1 MATRTDP
8 RGITRRRPGQLKIR
22 IPEAGP
28 LDQFFFVIAG
38 VAAIGMTI
46 FLLREGFR
54 WSWSN
59 WLFFILFWA
68 MSAYLTLPRLHR
80 ILSDIYV
87 PNYFIGRTRT
97 SDGLLGDPINLA
109 FVGEEQQLHQNM
121 RKANWTL
128 ADELTLRSAWRII
141 VSTLGRDSYPE
152 APVSPLLL
160 FGRQQDFAY
169 QQEVDGSPGKRH
181 HIRFWKCPDNWLLP
195 GGQRVD
201 WLAAAT
207 YDRAVGLSLFTLQ
220 VTHKIDADID
230 VERDHVTQTLAK
242 AIPGTTIDVLQDF
255 TTGYHSRNGGGDSIH
270 TDGDLPVVDFPETD
284 DTPIEGQHRQER
296 TLSRLSL
303 ANALE
308 ETRESQRRPLSILGS
323 AALVLASTAVLVAL
337 ALRDWARTGQ
347 FRLLIDADLPWTTV
361 GSIAASAVLLVEVV
375 LIVLTLRGGQPAR
388 LVLMALLVVTI
399 AVGAFDHFGWLP
411 WRLGTNLFAICL
423 QIAGLMMLSSHTSR
437 EYAVAAR
444 FLRKQARDL
453 ATAAAGL
460 T

>member
-1 MATRTDP
+1 M
-8 RGITRRRPGQLKIR
+8 KIR

-28 LDQFFFVIAG
+28 LDQFFFIVAG

-46 FLLREGFR
+46 YLLRQGFR

-68 MSAYLTLPRLHR
+68 MAAYLTLPRLHR

-109 FVGEEQQLHQNM
+109 FRGEELALHQAM

-128 ADELTLRSAWRII
+128 ADELTLKSAGRII

-181 HIRFWKCPDNWLLP
+181 HIRFWRCPDDWLLP
-195 GGQRVD
+195 GGHRVD

-230 VERDHVTQTLAK
+230 VERDHVTRTLTEAV
-242 AIPGTTIDVLQDF
+242 PGTTITLLRDF

-270 TDGDLPVVDFPETD
+270 TDGDLPVLELPDIDET
-284 DTPIEGQHRQER
+284 PLEGRHHQER
-296 TLSRLSL
+296 ILRRLGL
-303 ANALE
+303 LNALE

-323 AALVLASTAVLVAL
+323 AALVLGSAATLIAL
-337 ALRDWARTGQ
+337 GLLDFIQTGE
-347 FRLLIDADLPWTTV
+347 FRLLIAANLPWTPI
-361 GSIAASAVLLVEVV
+361 GSMVAAGVLVIEVL
-375 LIVLTLRGGQPAR
+375 LIVLTLRGSQPAR

-399 AVGAFDHFGWLP
+399 SVGAIDHLGLLP
-411 WRLGTNLFAICL
+411 WPLGTNVLAICL
-423 QIAGLMMLSSHTSR
+423 QIAGLMMLSSHSSR

-444 FLRKQARDL
+444 LLRKQATEFVQL
-453 ATAAAGL
+453 ATGEQSD
-460 T
+460 TVRRH